1 MMAEEEKQRVE
12 EGQAAAHD
20 VSAGAFLLL
29 GIEIQ
34 GLQCAFHLL
43 QGCSPLISDIL
54 DRQALRLEVSGLR
67 KQTLLQ
73 TTSLVERRT
82 VLVKRIQRFREI
94 QRYYMPSFDHR
105 NYSTSEPST
114 ADSTTASTNAEDIKL
129 YLPSELSATDRRK
142 LCPNGLSAMEDRIRF
157 AEAFDSLED
166 LRHHL
171 RTRSFTNRFKKAN
184 VTGQIK
190 NTRAREVQHRIDD
203 RVRAA
208 ELQYQ
213 HAREALKRL

>member
-54 DRQALRLEVSGLR
+54 DRQALHLKVSGLR

-82 VLVKRIQRFREI
+82 ILVKRIQHFREI
-94 QRYYMPSFDHR
+94 QWYYMPSFDHR

-114 ADSTTASTNAEDIKL
+114 ADSTTASTKL
-129 YLPSELSATDRRK
+129 TEVFWQHTSSSE
-142 LCPNGLSAMEDRIRF
+142 NGVRSCWARIRF
-157 AEAFDSLED
+157 ITAAW
-166 LRHHL
+166 
-171 RTRSFTNRFKKAN
+171 
-184 VTGQIK
+184 
-190 NTRAREVQHRIDD
+190 
-203 RVRAA
+203 RAA
-208 ELQYQ
+208 TPLGRPVEP
-213 HAREALKRL
+213 EV